1 MHAFCF
7 EHKLYEDVTVDLMN
21 STSDSDICIAGNALE
36 FFGIK
41 DCKDAVHTLSILR
54 KRYYEL
60 SLLCHPDR
68 GGSKDDMIV
77 LQKLYHTARAGLEH
91 NKLSEDQLEELM
103 SRSVVFDFRDI
114 ETECQYC
121 TIEGNGSIEGQSG
134 PGLNHE
140 EFMLAV
146 DNDTS
151 YVGCMVKGAPPPLP
165 EDIDAPEGS
174 DSEIVSKSMFVKTED
189 SVNNNHQIIDFRP
202 LDHKN
207 LMLNYEEH
215 KNELDDY
222 GIDAPLIMADIC
234 NTFVTKAPSL
244 SDTAIQERTLEGII
258 MQRENDDNTF
268 THAVNEIFQ
277 QAAAT

>member
-1 MHAFCF
+1 MNVLHAFCY
-7 EHKLYEDVTVDLMN
+7 EYILYEDLTVDLMN
-21 STSDSDICIAGNALE
+21 STSDSDICIAGNALD
-36 FFGIK
+36 FFGIQE
-41 DCKDAVHTLSILR
+41 CNDAVHTLSTLR

-77 LQKLYHTARAGLEH
+77 LQRLYHIARAGLEH

-114 ETECQYC
+114 ETECQSC
-121 TIEGNGSIEGQSG
+121 TIEGNDSIRG
-134 PGLNHE
+134 PVLDHQ

-151 YVGCMVKGAPPPLP
+151 YVGCMVKGAPPPP
-165 EDIDAPEGS
+165 PDAPDAPEES
-174 DSEIVSKSMFVKTED
+174 DSINKSDDT
-189 SVNNNHQIIDFRP
+189 VNNNQMIDFRP
-202 LDHKN
+202 LDPKN

-222 GIDAPLIMADIC
+222 GIDAPLVMADIC
-234 NTFVTKAPSL
+234 NTFVIKVPSL
-244 SDTAIQERTLEGII
+244 SDTTIQDRTLEGMI
-258 MQRENDDNTF
+258 MQREDDDNTF
-268 THAVNEIFQ
+268 TQAVNEIFQ